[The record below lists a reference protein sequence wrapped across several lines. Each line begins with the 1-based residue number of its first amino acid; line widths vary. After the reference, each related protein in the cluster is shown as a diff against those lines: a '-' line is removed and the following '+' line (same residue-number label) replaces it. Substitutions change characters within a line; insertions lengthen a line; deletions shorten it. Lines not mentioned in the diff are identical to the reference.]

1 MEIIIEFVGVSRMI
15 TKTTRI
21 NLELEEGTTYQD
33 LVSILA
39 DKFPGLVGQLITPQD
54 HNFYPSNMFSLNG
67 KRMIKTEEM
76 GTKVNNGDRLILMSI
91 LAGG

>member
-15 TKTTRI
+15 AKTARLDVK
-21 NLELEEGTTYQD
+21 LEVGTTYQD
-33 LVSILA
+33 IVTLLA
-39 DKFPGLVGQLITPQD
+39 NKFPGMVGQLITPED
-54 HNFYPSNMFSLNG
+54 HKFYPSNMFSLNG
-67 KRMIKTEEM
+67 KRMIKNEEM